1 MAQLDFDASGVQPS
15 TGISDPVPAGWYN
28 VVIDESEIK
37 PTKDASGAYLN
48 LRFNILDGQYA
59 NRKVFTLLNIKNN
72 NAQAV
77 EIAYRDLSA
86 ICHAVGVMQV
96 QDSQQ
101 LHGKPLKIRVTVSP
115 ATAEYEARNNVK
127 AFKNINEQVGGVA
140 GQPAPQGAAPW
151 AAAPQ
156 QPACA
161 GQTAQAAPQAV
172 PATYAPPAQFAP
184 PQQAPSAPQQPQ
196 QQWQP
201 PATAQPWAAA
211 PQQAPVQQ
219 APQQFQQPV
228 PVQQPQQP
236 AQAAPQAQGAMPP
249 WMAQAAQQPAAGAT
263 PPWASAPAQ

>member
-1 MAQLDFDASGVQPS
+1 MAQLNFDASGVQPS

-28 VVIDESEIK
+28 VAIDESEIK

-59 NRKVFTLLNIKNN
+59 GRKVFTLLNIKNN

-115 ATAEYEARNNVK
+115 ATAEYEARNNIK

-156 QPACA
+156 QPAWA
-161 GQTAQAAPQAV
+161 GQPAQAAPQAA

-196 QQWQP
+196 QAWQP
-201 PATAQPWAAA
+201 PAAAQPWAAA

-219 APQQFQQPV
+219 APQQFQQPA
-228 PVQQPQQP
+228 PVQQPRQP

-263 PPWASAPAQ
+263 PPWAGQPAQ